1 MEPRFF
7 ATRAAWRAWLARHHA
22 GATEVLVGFHKNGS
36 GRPSMTWP
44 ESVDEALCFGWIDS
58 IRRRIDDDSYS
69 NRFTPRKRGSSW
81 SARNVQRVGELRELG
96 LMAPA
101 GLAAFEA
108 REEGRTGQYSYEQAP
123 RVLEGPFEARLRRN
137 ATAWRFWQE
146 QPPSYRR
153 AASHWVVSPKQAS
166 TRERRLE
173 TLIEDCA
180 AARLIKPMRYGRNA

>member
-1 MEPRFF
+1 
-7 ATRAAWRAWLARHHA
+7 
-22 GATEVLVGFHKNGS
+22 VLVGFRKKGS
-36 GRPSMTWP
+36 GSPSLTWP

-96 LMAPA
+96 LMTPA
-101 GLAAFEA
+101 GLTAFEA

-123 RVLEGPFEARLRRN
+123 RDLEGRFQARLRRD
-137 ATAWRFWQE
+137 AAAWRFWQA
-146 QPPSYRR
+146 QSPSYRR
-153 AASHWVVSPKQAS
+153 AASFWVMSPKQAS
-166 TRERRLE
+166 TRERRIE

-180 AARLIKPMRYGRNA
+180 AARPIKPMRYGRSA